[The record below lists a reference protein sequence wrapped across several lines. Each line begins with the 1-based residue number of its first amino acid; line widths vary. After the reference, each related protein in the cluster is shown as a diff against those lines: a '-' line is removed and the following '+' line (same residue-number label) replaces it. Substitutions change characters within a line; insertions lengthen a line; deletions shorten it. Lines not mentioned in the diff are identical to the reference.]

1 MTNPKLILADEPTG
15 NLDSKNGAEVMNLLT
30 ELNKEGTTVIMVTH
44 SQHDASFA
52 HRTVHLTSTYKPR
65 DMRQLYYTLQTLLR
79 GHGGTLEKL
88 ISLTLGLVMGVLL
101 FAQIVYELSFDRFYP
116 NPETLVMLRMREVR
130 QGVPEREYNYG
141 TYRPAAADLS
151 EAFPELIKSA
161 CLTSNFWQP
170 TIYKN
175 DKKLEDIQ
183 TLFADTAYF
192 QTTGLQLLQGTPKDL
207 GVQGNAFISQRKARE
222 LYGDE
227 NPIGKELSI
236 EKLFN
241 VTIRGVYADIPGNS
255 IMPHDLLLSMAA
267 MAHGGRTI
275 STVSCSA

>member
-1 MTNPKLILADEPTG
+1 
-15 NLDSKNGAEVMNLLT
+15 
-30 ELNKEGTTVIMVTH
+30 
-44 SQHDASFA
+44 
-52 HRTVHLTSTYKPR
+52 
-65 DMRQLYYTLQTLLR
+65 MRQLYYTLQTLLR
-79 GHGGTLEKL
+79 GQGGTLEKL

-116 NPETLVMLRMREVR
+116 NPEALVMLRMREVR
-130 QGVPEREYNYG
+130 QGVPDREYNYG

-170 TIYKN
+170 TIYKD
-175 DKKLEDIQ
+175 DKKLENIQ

-222 LYGDE
+222 LYGDD
-227 NPIGKELSI
+227 NPIGKATLPSEVS
-236 EKLFN
+236 
-241 VTIRGVYADIPGNS
+241 
-255 IMPHDLLLSMAA
+255 MPIYPATASCPTTCYSPWLPWTGPSGQAR
-267 MAHGGRTI
+267 GGRTI
-275 STVSCSA
+275 STASCSA

>member
-1 MTNPKLILADEPTG
+1 
-15 NLDSKNGAEVMNLLT
+15 
-30 ELNKEGTTVIMVTH
+30 
-44 SQHDASFA
+44 
-52 HRTVHLTSTYKPR
+52 
-65 DMRQLYYTLQTLLR
+65 MRQLYYTLQTLLR

-151 EAFPELIKSA
+151 EAFPGLIKSA
-161 CLTSNFWQP
+161 CLTSNVWQP
-170 TIYKN
+170 AIYKN
-175 DKKLEDIQ
+175 DKKLENIQ

-207 GVQGNAFISQRKARE
+207 GVQGNAFISQRKA
-222 LYGDE
+222 
-227 NPIGKELSI
+227 
-236 EKLFN
+236 
-241 VTIRGVYADIPGNS
+241 
-255 IMPHDLLLSMAA
+255 H
-267 MAHGGRTI
+267 RTLRR
-275 STVSCSA
+275 

>member
-1 MTNPKLILADEPTG
+1 
-15 NLDSKNGAEVMNLLT
+15 
-30 ELNKEGTTVIMVTH
+30 
-44 SQHDASFA
+44 
-52 HRTVHLTSTYKPR
+52 
-65 DMRQLYYTLQTLLR
+65 MRQLYYTLQTLLR
-79 GHGGTLEKL
+79 GQGGTLEKL

-151 EAFPELIKSA
+151 EAFPGLIKSA
-161 CLTSNFWQP
+161 CLTSNVWQP
-170 TIYKN
+170 AIYKN
-175 DKKLEDIQ
+175 DKKLENIQ

-192 QTTGLQLLQGTPKDL
+192 QTTGLLLLQGTPKDL
-207 GVQGNAFISQRKARE
+207 GVQGNAFISRRKARE

-227 NPIGKELSI
+227 NPIGKEHPATASCPTTCYSPWLPWTGPS
-236 EKLFN
+236 EQA
-241 VTIRGVYADIPGNS
+241 RGGQ
-255 IMPHDLLLSMAA
+255 
-267 MAHGGRTI
+267 TI